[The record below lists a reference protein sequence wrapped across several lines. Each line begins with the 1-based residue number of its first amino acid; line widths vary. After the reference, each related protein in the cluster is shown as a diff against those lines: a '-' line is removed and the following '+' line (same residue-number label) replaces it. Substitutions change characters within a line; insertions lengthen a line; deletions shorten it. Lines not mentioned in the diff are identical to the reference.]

1 MAHFGVSPG
10 AAGVNLEPVQYL
22 LKFQIYLK
30 SLSAHFLQ
38 LTLCC
43 QACDGKAN
51 KKAQLDPD
59 GHGWGPSPPET
70 CSPLSSPQILN
81 IRSEWVSGLGSHNE
95 VFQNCLL
102 VVVQDDATGA
112 RGSSPPSPHR
122 DPDAEEVT
130 GWTDQHFLLGQV
142 PQLT

>member
-1 MAHFGVSPG
+1 M
-10 AAGVNLEPVQYL
+10 
-22 LKFQIYLK
+22 
-30 SLSAHFLQ
+30 LSTHFLQ

-43 QACDGKAN
+43 QASDGKAN

-59 GHGWGPSPPET
+59 GHGWGPSPPKT
-70 CSPLSSPQILN
+70 FSPLSSPQTRY
-81 IRSEWVSGLGSHNE
+81 IRSEWMSWLGSHNE
-95 VFQNCLL
+95 VFQSCLL

-112 RGSSPPSPHR
+112 RGISPPSPHR

-130 GWTDQHFLLGQV
+130 GWTDQHLLPSQA